1 MYQAATCVAVRSS
14 QPVCSRSAG
23 TPRYVPRAR
32 WGEPRHSPHIQS
44 DKPEAGD
51 LCLDL
56 RCLPGVEIVQ
66 RSRQVIPYRERLRGV
81 EGLLAREV
89 YPVQC
94 AHVSCGFCPLQMV
107 AYTVPG

>member
-1 MYQAATCVAVRSS
+1 MYQAVTCVAVRSS
-14 QPVCSRSAG
+14 QSVCSRRAG

-56 RCLPGVEIVQ
+56 RYLPGVGIVQ
-66 RSRQVIPYRERLRGV
+66 RSRQVIPYRERLKGV
-81 EGLLAREV
+81 EGLLARGV
-89 YPVQC
+89 YPAQR
-94 AHVSCGFCPLQMV
+94 AHVSCGACLLEMV
-107 AYTVPG
+107 SYTAPV